1 MRLLFIR
8 VLFVF
13 IFLMFFLYNY
23 ELYFIS
29 NFVKQFVI
37 INNRLNYSNIVGL
50 LSGGINLCNNYAVT
64 KNIKNNMQRPQAHP

>member
-1 MRLLFIR
+1 
-8 VLFVF
+8 
-13 IFLMFFLYNY
+13 MFFLYNY

-37 INNRLNYSNIVGL
+37 INNRLNYLNIVGL
-50 LSGGINLCNNYAVT
+50 LSGGINLCNNYDVT